1 MISQNELYDKLRF
14 AKQKYLEYT
23 LQVAER
29 YSTGNINKKIPLKLN
44 VISNWLAYLDER
56 ISLVVSV
63 PLTDPAIL
71 LLDNLSIDLVKS
83 SRQNFPRPNIE
94 VLYIKDNFN
103 RTVPISQFN
112 IKKGLTPQEL
122 ASRIIGGANN
132 AVVKATRLRLGY
144 SNIKVASAQ
153 KDKESVHVELKN
165 TGSSFNN
172 QKIKSGSGLVS
183 VSSTKAV
190 KGVNSVYKGSPIAY
204 DTITSY
210 NTILDTIALDLK
222 FSYSSTEFKSF
233 NSSYSKNLSL
243 SEVQAATAQML
254 TEAGI
259 TITDEFNNSLTFE

>member
-132 AVVKATRLRLGY
+132 AVVKATSSWLFKY
-144 SNIKVASAQ
+144 K
-153 KDKESVHVELKN
+153 
-165 TGSSFNN
+165 SSFC
-172 QKIKSGSGLVS
+172 
-183 VSSTKAV
+183 TKR
-190 KGVNSVYKGSPIAY
+190 
-204 DTITSY
+204 
-210 NTILDTIALDLK
+210 
-222 FSYSSTEFKSF
+222 
-233 NSSYSKNLSL
+233 
-243 SEVQAATAQML
+243 
-254 TEAGI
+254 
-259 TITDEFNNSLTFE
+259 